1 MICWQ
6 EFDSNDKLI
15 DHVNSSHKGN
25 IKNNKLRWSV
35 YGHEGD
41 NDRGVIFYNNG
52 IDLTHVMGSGAFP
65 TAFDYEKI
73 DGRGFW
79 DGGILS
85 NTPLREL
92 IQKHRDYWYKD
103 LGKQEV
109 PDLELYIVNVSGSSK
124 EATNRLPV
132 DYDSLKDRKN
142 DLTYH
147 DKTGYDIKVAEMV
160 NDYIDYIKALRGVAQ
175 EAITS
180 VQNAEKG
187 KSLLRGLKALVDQRL
202 RVQRNVKA
210 IQKKG
215 NTRIF

>member
-1 MICWQ
+1 MA
-6 EFDSNDKLI
+6 
-15 DHVNSSHKGN
+15 
-25 IKNNKLRWSV
+25 
-35 YGHEGD
+35 
-41 NDRGVIFYNNG
+41 
-52 IDLTHVMGSGAFP
+52 SGAFP

-73 DGRGFW
+73 DDRGFW

-109 PDLELYIVNVSGSSK
+109 PDLELYIVNVWPSK
-124 EATNRLPV
+124 EATNRLPM

-180 VQNAEKG
+180 VQNAAKREELTERLEGISSPETRSSKKREG
-187 KSLLRGLKALVDQRL
+187 DPKKREYKDLLEGRFKL
-202 RVQRNVKA
+202 VKA
-210 IQKKG
+210 VKIERKDDAYNVSNKWADFTFKTIAEMMKQGKDDAWSAQ
-215 NTRIF
+215 I